1 MRILLIEDDKLIGD
15 GINIGLTAYGY
26 SVDWFTDGQKGQQAL
41 SMAQYDAVILDL
53 GLPKVDGLQ
62 ILAHWRKTGQN
73 EPVIILTARD
83 AIQERVK
90 GLQSGA
96 DDYLCK
102 PFALEELAA
111 RLQTIIRRNYGQ
123 ASSDLIFEDIQLNI
137 ASRQVYKAKQPITLT
152 TKEINLLEFF
162 LLNPNRLLS
171 RELLQEKLYSWDTDV
186 SSNTV
191 DVYIHNLRKKL
202 GNKIIK
208 TVYGAGYMLGS
219 EPS

>member
-15 GINIGLTAYGY
+15 GIKVGLTAYGY
-26 SVDWFTDGQKGQQAL
+26 SVDWFTDGSQGQQAL
-41 SMAQYDAVILDL
+41 LAADYDAVILDL
-53 GLPKVDGLQ
+53 GLPKIDGMQILSYWRKNGLQ
-62 ILAHWRKTGQN
+62 QPI
-73 EPVIILTARD
+73 IILTARD
-83 AIQERVK
+83 AIEQRVT
-90 GLQSGA
+90 GLQCGA

-102 PFALEELAA
+102 PFALEELSA
-111 RLQTIIRRNYGQ
+111 RLQTIIRRTHGQ
-123 ASSDLIFEDIQLNI
+123 SSSELVYEDIRLNI
-137 ASRQVYKAKQPITLT
+137 ANRQVTRDNQSVSLT
-152 TKEINLLEFF
+152 TKEVNILELF

-208 TVYGAGYMLGS
+208 TVYGAGYILGN
-219 EPS
+219 EQ